1 MSASVMMTDPNARVK
16 LVHGWRRGD
25 LKSRVSTL
33 VDTDNS
39 ESPFTIV
46 GRLFGDD
53 EYCFHA
59 CDNVTVP
66 IPDDAKN
73 KLFTA
78 RTSFTTPS
86 RRCGRNSD
94 AGACD
99 HDRSAAQDHTAA
111 RAGRRRR
118 HREVR

>member
-73 KLFTA
+73 KLFHSQDELYDA
-78 RTSFTTPS
+78 VPALRPKQ
-86 RRCGRNSD
+86 RRGRV
-94 AGACD
+94 
-99 HDRSAAQDHTAA
+99 RS
-111 RAGRRRR
+111 
-118 HREVR
+118 